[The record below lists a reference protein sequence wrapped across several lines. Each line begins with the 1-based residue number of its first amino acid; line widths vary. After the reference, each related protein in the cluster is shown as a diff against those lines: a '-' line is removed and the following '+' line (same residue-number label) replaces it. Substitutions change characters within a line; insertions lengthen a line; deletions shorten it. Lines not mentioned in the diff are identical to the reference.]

1 MEEKSNFIPL
11 MDMIKSSSDNDKND
25 SEKINQED
33 ISSQNNAET
42 VEEDDESKQKLNQDS
57 NNLLDINDSGII
69 QIPQNYAESQNQSIS
84 SETNKAIN
92 ELSSQN
98 TLDESI
104 ITTIKR
110 DLKLIYYK
118 LKYVLNPFSSVED
131 KKVHI
136 MNWDLW
142 GPLLFI
148 TLLSSNL
155 SISSKQ
161 KSDVMVPVF
170 AIFWLGSFLIYLNGN
185 LLENKIKFFPTVCLL
200 GYCLFPLNI
209 AAFILSVSNFYDI
222 INLLIVSLMCA
233 WSLFCVEGYI
243 RGISEKEQKILV
255 FYPAILMFIFI
266 SWFIFVN

>member
-1 MEEKSNFIPL
+1 MEEKNNFIPL
-11 MDMIKSSSDNDKND
+11 MEMIKSSNDNNNNTQ
-25 SEKINQED
+25 EKINQED
-33 ISSQNNAET
+33 LSEQNNAET
-42 VEEDDESKQKLNQDS
+42 VEEDDESKQKLNQES
-57 NNLLDINDSGII
+57 NNLLDMNDSGII
-69 QIPQNYAESQNQSIS
+69 QIPDNYININNQSIS
-84 SETNKAIN
+84 SETNKNMN
-92 ELSSQN
+92 ELSIEN

-104 ITTIKR
+104 LSTIMR
-110 DLKLIYYK
+110 DLK
-118 LKYVLNPFSSVED
+118 LKYVLNPFSSPED
-131 KKVHI
+131 KKFHI

-148 TLLSSNL
+148 TFLSSTL

-222 INLLIVSLMCA
+222 INLFIVILMCI

-243 RGISEKEQKILV
+243 KSISEKEQKILV
-255 FYPAILMFIFI
+255 FYPAILMYIFI